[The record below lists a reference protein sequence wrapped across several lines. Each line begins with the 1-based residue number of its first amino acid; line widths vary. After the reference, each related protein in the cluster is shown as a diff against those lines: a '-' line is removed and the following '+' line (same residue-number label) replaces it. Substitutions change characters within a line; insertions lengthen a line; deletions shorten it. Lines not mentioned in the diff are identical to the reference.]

1 MDLTNLPTP
10 VFTRLDGVTQGIA
23 AVCYL
28 AVGIAAWMRAAHDI
42 RTRVFVAFSIA
53 NVIVF
58 GIPTLWWLRGTT
70 DPRKLPPAA
79 TAAIMA
85 GLGAGALVLFHF
97 TQVFPRRRPW
107 IKTSGIQMPIA
118 YCLAPPAIAGLFLF
132 APATP
137 GELTVAYAL
146 SVIVFGLPLLILLGI
161 VLPVAAI
168 VSLLRSHREAGQQG
182 LAHLKRPLEWI
193 LVSQIAGGTL
203 TIVFAPVLT
212 VLTRNEMVR
221 SGLTLAIWALGLLT
235 PLAFAAAV
243 WKYNVLAISADDR
256 GPPPPAPRLRAS
268 ESRALGRARAC
279 RRGPARP
286 ESRVPEGS
294 ATGSAAARATAS
306 LPA

>member
-1 MDLTNLPTP
+1 MSITMDLTTLPTP
-10 VFTRLDGVTQGIA
+10 VFTRLDAVTQGIA

-28 AVGIAAWMRAAHDI
+28 AIGVAAWLRATDDI

-70 DPRKLPPAA
+70 DPRQLPPAA
-79 TAAIMA
+79 FAAVMA
-85 GLGAGALVLFHF
+85 ALGAGALVLFHF

-107 IKTSGIQMPIA
+107 IRASGMQMPIA
-118 YCLAPPAIAGLFLF
+118 YALAPLAIAGLVLF
-132 APATP
+132 APPTP
-137 GELTVAYAL
+137 GELTVAYGL
-146 SVIVFGLPLLILLGI
+146 SVIVFGFPLLVLLGM

-168 VSLLRSHREAGQQG
+168 VSLLRSHHEIAQQG

-193 LVSQIAGGTL
+193 LISQVAGGTL

-243 WKYNVLAISADDR
+243 WKYNLLAISAD
-256 GPPPPAPRLRAS
+256 
-268 ESRALGRARAC
+268 
-279 RRGPARP
+279 
-286 ESRVPEGS
+286 
-294 ATGSAAARATAS
+294 
-306 LPA
+306 